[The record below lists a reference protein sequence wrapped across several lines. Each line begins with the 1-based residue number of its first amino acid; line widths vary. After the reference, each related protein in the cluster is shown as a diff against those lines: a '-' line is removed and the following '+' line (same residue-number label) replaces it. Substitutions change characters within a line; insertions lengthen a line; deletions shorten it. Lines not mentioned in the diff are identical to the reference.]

1 MERHGIAIDRG
12 TAVHT
17 RQLTTG
23 NGGRGGRS
31 DEDGGGWK
39 KKKKKEKKPLH
50 HWCEQD
56 RSEASMHEQ
65 LRTVKPC
72 ERLAEKVEKQPS
84 SVTQTKPEG
93 DVAGEMKKL

>member
-31 DEDGGGWK
+31 DEDGGGL
-39 KKKKKEKKPLH
+39 KKKEKEGKK
-50 HWCEQD
+50 
-56 RSEASMHEQ
+56 SSAS
-65 LRTVKPC
+65 L
-72 ERLAEKVEKQPS
+72 
-84 SVTQTKPEG
+84 VTCRFTSTSLG
-93 DVAGEMKKL
+93 IIAYMTG